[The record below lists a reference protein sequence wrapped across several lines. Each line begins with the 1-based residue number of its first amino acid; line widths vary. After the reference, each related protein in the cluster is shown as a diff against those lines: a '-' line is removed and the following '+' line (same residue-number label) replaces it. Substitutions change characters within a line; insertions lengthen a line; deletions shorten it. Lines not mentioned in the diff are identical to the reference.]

1 VLVKDRRIEELA
13 EALTSLVT
21 CVRII
26 LAVIRME
33 EFDGV
38 QESVAVYK
46 MERQARM
53 AMTTFGCCAVV
64 LFYGDTKLKLYGC
77 F

>member
-1 VLVKDRRIEELA
+1 MEEVA

-26 LAVIRME
+26 LAVIRKE
-33 EFDGV
+33 EFEVV
-38 QESVAVYK
+38 QESNAVYK
-46 MERQARM
+46 MERRARM
-53 AMTTFGCCAVV
+53 AMTTFGCCTVV
-64 LFYGDTKLKLYGC
+64 IFYGDTKIKLYGC